1 MEEVNKL
8 ILLFDY
14 YGTLL
19 SEDQIKYFEEYYFN
33 NLSLAE
39 IADNCGISRN
49 AVHKQLKAASDK
61 LYFYDEKLKL
71 IDKYNK
77 ILKEVEDIDE
87 NKKNKIIKIIES

>member
-1 MEEVNKL
+1 MEERNKL

-14 YGTLL
+14 YGDLL

-39 IADNCGISRN
+39 IADNYKISRN
-49 AVHKQLKAASDK
+49 AVHKQLKTASDK
-61 LYFYDEKLKL
+61 LYFYDDKLKL

-77 ILKEVEDIDE
+77 ILKEIKDDKTKE
-87 NKKNKIIKIIES
+87 KITKIIES